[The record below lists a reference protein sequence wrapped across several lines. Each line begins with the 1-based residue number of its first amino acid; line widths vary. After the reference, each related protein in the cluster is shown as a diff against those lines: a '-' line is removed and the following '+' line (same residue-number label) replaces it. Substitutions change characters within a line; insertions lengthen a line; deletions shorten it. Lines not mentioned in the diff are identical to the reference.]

1 VKDLFEQYKSKISD
15 FCRDNRRV
23 PGYQE
28 FQKLT
33 GFKSKNAVFKLIGK
47 LVDEGMFE
55 KDSKGKLSMQSLHG
69 EIPMLGIVEA
79 GIPTAAEAKS
89 GIDSLDSTS
98 VEEFLLGNVKGDTF
112 MLEVKGDSMIDAH
125 IAEGDMVLVERN
137 ENPKI
142 GDIVVALVDGGWTL
156 KYYRKDKAGQVYLQP
171 ANERFSDIYPE
182 YELQVAAVV
191 RAVIR
196 KFK

>member
-1 VKDLFEQYKSKISD
+1 MKDSFEEYKHKISD
-15 FCRDNRRV
+15 FCRSNRRV

-28 FQKLT
+28 IQHLT

-47 LVDEGMFE
+47 LVDDGLFE
-55 KDSKGKLSMQSLHG
+55 KDSRGKLSMKALFG
-69 EIPMLGIVEA
+69 EVPMLGIVEA
-79 GIPTAAEAKS
+79 GIPTAAEAKT
-89 GIDSLDSTS
+89 DFLDSTS
-98 VEEFLLGNVKGDTF
+98 VEEFLLGDMKGDTF
-112 MLEVKGDSMIDAH
+112 MLEVKGESMIDAH

-156 KYYRKDKAGQVYLQP
+156 KYYRKDKNGQVYLQP
-171 ANERFSDIYPE
+171 ANEAFSDIYPE
-182 YELQVAAVV
+182 YEMQIAAVV

-196 KFK
+196 KFKK

>member
-1 VKDLFEQYKSKISD
+1 MKDSFEEYKSKISD
-15 FCRDNRRV
+15 FCRSNRRV

-28 FQKLT
+28 FQQLT

-47 LVDEGMFE
+47 LVDDGLFE
-55 KDSKGKLSMQSLHG
+55 KDSRGKLSMKALFG
-69 EIPMLGIVEA
+69 EVPMLGVVEA
-79 GIPTAAEAKS
+79 GIPTVAEARS
-89 GIDSLDSTS
+89 GVDFLDSTS

-112 MLEVKGDSMIDAH
+112 MLEVKGESMIDAH

-137 ENPKI
+137 EHPRI

-156 KYYRKDKAGQVYLQP
+156 KFYRQDKSGRAYLEP
-171 ANERFSDIYPE
+171 ANKHFQNIYPE

-196 KFK
+196 KFR

>member
-1 VKDLFEQYKSKISD
+1 M
-15 FCRDNRRV
+15 
-23 PGYQE
+23 
-28 FQKLT
+28 T

-47 LVDEGMFE
+47 LVDEGIFE
-55 KDSKGKLSMQSLHG
+55 KDSRGKLSMKALFG
-69 EIPMLGIVEA
+69 EVPMLGVVEA
-79 GIPTAAEAKS
+79 GIPTVAEARS
-89 GIDSLDSTS
+89 GADFLDSTS

-112 MLEVKGDSMIDAH
+112 MLEVKGESMIDAH

-137 ENPKI
+137 EHPKI

-156 KYYRKDKAGQVYLQP
+156 KFYRQDKSGRPYLQP

-182 YELQVAAVV
+182 YELQIAAVV